1 MVYQG
6 IGNEMKK
13 QWIFFFIASLLAF
26 NLQASLF
33 EANVQM
39 VNFPQEQEK
48 KIIVAIQLIKKVV
61 TSDEFKERIIS
72 HVINGKKTFM
82 DNNGFTNEEIYQK
95 IIEGA
100 EVLKPDKNKSMDVVL
115 ELYNQANNTIG
126 YTYPHTSRIWINS
139 KFFNTYSPVQVADN
153 LFHEWM
159 HKLGFDHE
167 IKYSKNRNYSV
178 PYAIGYLVEEL
189 ARKHYLTD

>member
-1 MVYQG
+1 
-6 IGNEMKK
+6 MKK
-13 QWIFFFIASLLAF
+13 QWIFFFIGSLLSF

-39 VNFPQEQEK
+39 VNFPKEQEK
-48 KIIVAIQLIKKVV
+48 KIIKAIQLIKKVV

-72 HVINGKKTFM
+72 HAINGKKTFM

-139 KFFNTYSPVQVADN
+139 KFFNAYSPVQVADN

-189 ARKHYLTD
+189 ASKHYLTD